1 MFQRLHLTRPLEGSF
16 RDSTARILEVTS
28 NGAVIDLAPAPK
40 PGSRGTL
47 RFTWRDH
54 LVAVEA
60 EVTSVTDT
68 EAKVEFT
75 GDTAL
80 LSDLIA
86 ISASEILRAQQANME
101 GDRAANV
108 IGDETLTSA
117 SVLHGLGYVTWTFDN
132 GEWKK
137 RKSLLPD
144 QPDNGFTVAS
154 AESAEQVEVLRQTW
168 EKGDEEARKMT
179 RMLAEL
185 SAASVRQR

>member
-1 MFQRLHLTRPLEGSF
+1 MFQRLHLTRPLDGTF
-16 RDSTARILEVTS
+16 RDVNARVLEVTS
-28 NGAVIDLAPAPK
+28 VGAVIDVASPIKA
-40 PGSRGTL
+40 GTRGLL

-60 EVTSVTDT
+60 EITAVTDS

-86 ISASEILRAQQANME
+86 ISASEVLRAQQANMD
-101 GDRAANV
+101 GDREANV
-108 IGDETLTSA
+108 IGDQTLTSA
-117 SVLHGLGYVTWTFDN
+117 SVLHGLGYVTWTFEE
-132 GEWKK
+132 GEWRK

-154 AESAEQVEVLRQTW
+154 AESPEQVEMLRQTW
-168 EKGDEEARKMT
+168 EKGDDEARKMT

-185 SAASVRQR
+185 SASSVRRK